1 MTRWFHMTLLLLAC
15 LSALVSCDKQEDI
28 DRAYTDYRYDIVT
41 YLGRNDRGAVF
52 EYLGRDD
59 STAVKLQSQ
68 TEVSEDIKTNQRV
81 LLRYDFA
88 DAVPAAKRD
97 IEVYGCSSIFTD
109 SLRQTDVSPD
119 SLPCHEIKLRSL
131 WRTGEFINL
140 HCLVEFTNKART
152 FMLVADGKTLE
163 NDTVDCYLV
172 HDLRGERGTFWRDCY
187 ASFNVGALW
196 KRSYFK
202 CLRIHVNDVTF
213 PKTPFYDFN
222 KTIITNN

>member
-1 MTRWFHMTLLLLAC
+1 MTQLRHTILLLLAG
-15 LSALVSCDKQEDI
+15 LLALASCDKQEDI

-59 STAVKLQSQ
+59 SIAVKLQAQ
-68 TEVSEDIKTNQRV
+68 TNVNEDIKTNHRV
-81 LLRYDFA
+81 LLRYNFVDL
-88 DAVPAAKRD
+88 VPADSRN
-97 IEVYGCSSIFTD
+97 IEVYSCNSIFSD
-109 SLRQTDVSPD
+109 SLRQAQAAPD
-119 SLPCHEIKLRSL
+119 SLPRHAVKLRSL

-140 HCLVEFTNKART
+140 FCQLEYTNKART
-152 FMLVADGKTLE
+152 LMLVADGKTLE

-202 CLRIHVNDVTF
+202 CLRIHLNDVTY
-213 PKTPFYDFN
+213 PNTPFYDFN
-222 KTIITNN
+222 K